1 MPNIDEQISKA
12 VQEGKFNDL
21 PGAGKPARLEEN
33 PLVDPEWRLA
43 YHMLRESGYTL
54 PWIELRNAIEDDLN
68 QARVQ
73 LQQAWN
79 WRQSAA
85 QRGEQ
90 LSVAQAEWQRAVQ
103 RFSSQVDAL
112 NKRIFDYNLQAPTI
126 QLQLKKLILE
136 REVEGVQTKAG

>member
-33 PLVDPEWRLA
+33 LLVDPEWRLA

-54 PWIELRNAIEDDLN
+54 PWIELRNAIEAELN
-68 QARVQ
+68 QARAQ
-73 LQQAWN
+73 LQQAWH
-79 WRQSAA
+79 WRQSAS

-90 LSVAQAEWQRAVQ
+90 LAVAQAEWQRALQ
-103 RFSSQVDAL
+103 RFSAQVDEL
-112 NKRIFDYNLQAPTI
+112 NKRIFDYNLQAPSM
-126 QLQLKKLILE
+126 QLQFKKLVLE
-136 REVEGVQTKAG
+136 REVEAVKTNAG